1 MINTLMFAAALF
13 QADISQVK
21 PVAEVDIDKK
31 MIATQI
37 ETELNNAW
45 AQMTMT
51 LEQESSAL
59 KEIETNAELV
69 EFNSLQDR
77 KLTRLK
83 YETGRL

>member
-31 MIATQI
+31 VIATQI

-45 AQMTMT
+45 AQMTLT